1 MSERKFFIDL
11 NLNGNQIKS
20 AVIEKLAAAPSA
32 VEGKI
37 YFDTTKHALGIYDGT
52 AWKYMAIQGGAHG
65 SVVEVANNAGAI
77 TITYSDGATS
87 SFDLKDTFYTEAEV
101 NQMIADAKQEAK
113 DNLDAFKDRAEG
125 FATSAQGA
133 KADSAI
139 QSAEGDEYVSA
150 EAASNKITVAAKM
163 QAVAT
168 ASTTSK
174 GIAEAYD
181 VKSYVDNQ
189 VAGKN
194 VAAEGDAYVSATA
207 ADNKVTVK
215 ATDST
220 KASLAKADSAL
231 QASDIATGTAN
242 GTISVKGADVAVQG
256 LEDAAFAT
264 VESLNATA
272 QGYASTAEQNATAV
286 ANQKVASVGAT
297 DASIAVDSSEKTA
310 PKVKVQLD
318 GGADNALKLAAGGLR
333 VDIPAEVPYTGS
345 NAIAVEDHAISL
357 KIKEGENVLSQS
369 ASGLMSTLSLS
380 WVKAEKKIKL
390 LGIDNAVVA
399 ELDASDFVVDGMLAD
414 ASYNADTHV
423 LTMTLNTDGGSKNIE
438 VNLGG
443 LVDTYTAGDGLAL
456 ENAKFSV
463 KKATDSESFLVVDA
477 NGVAIKG
484 VQGAIDTAKGEAID
498 AAKSYTDG
506 EVAKLPKY
514 FSKTVEAGTSSPVT
528 IAADEHKCGNNPM
541 VQCYINGELVEM
553 AIAIQA
559 GAVNVAWNGS
569 LESALTVVIVGL

>member
-52 AWKYMAIQGGAHG
+52 AWKYVALQGGAHG

-87 SFDLKDTFYTEAEV
+87 SFDLKDTFYTEAEID
-101 NQMIADAKQEAK
+101 QQIADAKQEAQN
-113 DNLDAFKDRAEG
+113 NLNTFKDRAEG
-125 FATSAQGA
+125 FATAEQGN

-150 EAASNKITVAAKM
+150 QAASNKITVAAKM

-215 ATDST
+215 ATDAT

-242 GTISVKGADVAVQG
+242 GTISVKGADVAVHG
-256 LEDAAFAT
+256 LGDAAFTT
-264 VESLNATA
+264 VESLNSTA
-272 QGYASTAEQNATAV
+272 QGYANAAQEAATNV

-297 DASIAVDSSEKTA
+297 DASIAVDASTATA

-414 ASYNADTHV
+414 ASYNADTHI

-443 LVDTYTAGDGLAL
+443 LVDTYTAGDGLKL
-456 ENAKFSV
+456 EGAKFSV
-463 KKATDSESFLVVDA
+463 KKSSMSEKYLEILQD
-477 NGVAIKG
+477 GVAIMG
-484 VQGAIDTAKGEAID
+484 IDSAISENGMQVIES
-498 AAKSYTDG
+498 AKSYTDG

-514 FSKTVEAGTSSPVT
+514 FSKTVETGTSSPVT
-528 IAADEHKCGNNPM
+528 IAADVHKCGNNPM
-541 VQCYINGELVEM
+541 VQCFINGELVEM

-559 GAVNVAWNGS
+559 GAVNVAWNGA